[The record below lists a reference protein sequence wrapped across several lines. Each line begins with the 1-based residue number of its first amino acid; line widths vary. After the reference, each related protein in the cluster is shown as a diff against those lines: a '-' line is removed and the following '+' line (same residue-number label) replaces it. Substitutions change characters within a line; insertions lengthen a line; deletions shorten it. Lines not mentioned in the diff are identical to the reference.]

1 MQWHKLRP
9 HIKSDDDEQLW
20 KKLELEWSYNSNHME
35 GNTLTYHETELLLI
49 HDRTAGAH
57 PLRDYEEMKAHS
69 VAIAHVRSIARSEQA
84 IGAVDIRNINRIIL
98 KEPFWKYTESLD
110 GQPTRK
116 RIVPGDYKI
125 QPNHVRTHSGKI
137 HRFSEPSDTP
147 AFMQKWVEGFR
158 SNMQTMSFTL
168 PLFLAES
175 HWIFLCIH
183 PFDDGNGRTARLLT
197 NYALLRNNLLP
208 IVIKTQERDRYIGG
222 LQHADIGHILPLAEF
237 MLDNLLWSLTLG
249 MRAAKGESIQEPDDL
264 DKEINVFV
272 RGRRSRAPS
281 ASDIEA
287 IDNVVLACVR
297 PTLDKLQS
305 SLHRL
310 AQLFRTYSSKSYL
323 VIGGSRV
330 QMTNLFEPRNWEPM
344 RQERVAKAGFF
355 LDDERPVELGA
366 EFRFHTYIGEGTK
379 DFGLTL
385 AIAWTLGAKS
395 FSMDA
400 TIDGHDIGNI
410 GTSHTRYSEIFVQDG
425 QVEHMVTEVCK
436 AAMTEIEKQSQSV

>member
-272 RGRRSRAPS
+272 RGG
-281 ASDIEA
+281 EA
-287 IDNVVLACVR
+287 AHPLLPI
-297 PTLDKLQS
+297 
-305 SLHRL
+305 
-310 AQLFRTYSSKSYL
+310 SK
-323 VIGGSRV
+323 R
-330 QMTNLFEPRNWEPM
+330 
-344 RQERVAKAGFF
+344 
-355 LDDERPVELGA
+355 
-366 EFRFHTYIGEGTK
+366 
-379 DFGLTL
+379 
-385 AIAWTLGAKS
+385 
-395 FSMDA
+395 
-400 TIDGHDIGNI
+400 
-410 GTSHTRYSEIFVQDG
+410 
-425 QVEHMVTEVCK
+425 
-436 AAMTEIEKQSQSV
+436 